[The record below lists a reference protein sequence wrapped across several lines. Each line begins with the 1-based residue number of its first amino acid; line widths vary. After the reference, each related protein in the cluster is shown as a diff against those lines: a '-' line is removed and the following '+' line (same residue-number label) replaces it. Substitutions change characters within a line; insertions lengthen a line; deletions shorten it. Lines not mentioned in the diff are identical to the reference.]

1 MKMKDIQEHVAAGER
16 SIVFEDGDA
25 YERAMSPWSQLAGAT
40 FLDWLSP
47 PAGLRWLDVG
57 CGTGAFTELV
67 GQRCAPIE
75 TQGIDPQE
83 AQLAV
88 ARARPGARSAVFLRG
103 DAMALPFGQG
113 RFDAA
118 IMALVIFFV
127 PDPAKGVAEMARV
140 VRPGGLVAAYAW
152 DVLGG
157 GFPFDPIWEATRAAG
172 MTPLLPPR
180 PSAAKVEALRALWT
194 AAGFQ
199 AVETREIVVERTF
212 SSFEDY
218 WATSTITS
226 GVRAP
231 LDAMTA
237 AERANLKAWV
247 RAHLFADAMG
257 RVTHR
262 ARANAVKGRVPLE

>member
-1 MKMKDIQEHVAAGER
+1 MKDIQKHVAAGER
-16 SIVFEDGDA
+16 SIRFEDGDA
-25 YERAMSPWSQLAGAT
+25 YERGMSPWSQLAGAI

-47 PAGLRWLDVG
+47 QAGLRWLDVG

-67 GQRCAPIE
+67 VQRCAPVE
-75 TQGIDPQE
+75 TQGVDPQE

-127 PDPAKGVAEMARV
+127 PDPAKGVAELARV
-140 VRPGGLVAAYAW
+140 VRHGGLVAAYGW

-172 MTPLLPPR
+172 ITPLLPPR
-180 PSAAKVEALRALWT
+180 PGVAKVESLRALWT
-194 AAGFQ
+194 AAGLQ

-212 SSFEDY
+212 ASFEDY
-218 WATSTITS
+218 RATSTITG

-237 AERANLKAWV
+237 DERANLKARV
-247 RAHLFADAMG
+247 RAHLSTDSIG
-257 RVTHR
+257 RVTRR
-262 ARANAVKGRVPLE
+262 ARANAVKGRVPMGR